1 MPKIVDPQAR
11 RRAVAEAVLRVVRR
25 EGVEGASLRNVAE
38 EAGLAIGSVR
48 HYFSNHDEVM
58 IFAMAELGARIEY
71 RVAGHAERLLDP
83 DAAGER
89 RTRAEEL
96 LAEFLPLDDERREEG
111 MLWQAFTTA
120 ARTRPELRP
129 HAVELESGMRAL
141 LTRMLRGGQEAGS
154 LPDGLD
160 LELETLRLSALLDGL
175 TLQATLEP
183 ERVTPEL
190 LRNVLRRHV
199 ESLRHERPPGTARQG
214 ECARQSE

>member
-25 EGVEGASLRNVAE
+25 EGVEGASLRNVAA
-38 EAGLAIGSVR
+38 EAGLAVGSVR
-48 HYFSNHDEVM
+48 HYFSDHDEVM
-58 IFAMAELGARIEY
+58 IFAMKELNARIEY
-71 RVAGHAERLLDP
+71 RVGGHAERLLAAAADNG
-83 DAAGER
+83 DSADDVAAAAGER

-129 HAVELESGMRAL
+129 HAVELESGMRVL

-154 LPDGLD
+154 LPEDLD

-175 TLQATLEP
+175 TFQATLEP
-183 ERVTPEL
+183 DRVTPEL
-190 LRNVLRRHV
+190 LRRVLHRHL
-199 ESLRHERPPGTARQG
+199 ETLRKGP
-214 ECARQSE
+214 